1 MSTNISPLFYKKLG
15 LISEGSDES
24 IQLFYD
30 KHVKKILVFTSKE
43 LLIYNKRGNHLKK
56 KINYSHKEHIKNVSL
71 DKLLRYVILFNQTN
85 SLTLL
90 NLDKLNSQVIQLD
103 NKIINTFFINVNCCP
118 NSSHNEIVRLCVVTE
133 NKLIFYK
140 INHLE
145 KDKITEVTKV
155 KVNNLQVCCFNSTF
169 LILVIEKPEYL
180 YDFYNLA
187 NEKFYSKPF
196 EFALPLKKSRK
207 SSFNSFFS
215 FSKKENKPQEK
226 TGKLRRKKIFY
237 RQTQIFLEK
246 V

>member
-1 MSTNISPLFYKKLG
+1 MSTKISPLFYRKLS
-15 LISEGSDES
+15 LNSECTDES

-30 KHVKKILVFTSKE
+30 KHVKKILFFTTKE
-43 LLIYNKRGNHLKK
+43 LLIYNKRADHLKK
-56 KINYSHKEHIKNVSL
+56 KINFCHKEPIKNVSL
-71 DKLLRYVILFNQTN
+71 DKLMRYVLLLTQTN
-85 SLTLL
+85 SITIL
-90 NLDKLNSQVIQLD
+90 NLDKLNSQVIQTD

-118 NSSHNEIVRLCVVTE
+118 NTSHNEIVRLCVITE

-140 INHLE
+140 INQIE
-145 KDKITEVTKV
+145 KDKITEVSKV
-155 KVNNLQVCCFNSTF
+155 KLNNLQVCCYNSTF
-169 LILVIEKPEYL
+169 LILIIEKPEYL

-226 TGKLRRKKIFY
+226 TGKLRRKTIFY